1 MPAYPSGVG
10 PRDFEDFFR
19 HTHPKI
25 LRYTKR
31 FLDPDAAMDAAAQ
44 TMHTIWVKDVDAPR
58 TEIEHRQLQS
68 LAYRVADGHVRNA
81 HRSASRLARLVE
93 AVAGVAGRRGV
104 APDVADLVVEGPT
117 AWLDLLSLT
126 DREVL
131 SLVADGY
138 RVSEI
143 SLILECSPAAVSMR
157 LQRAR
162 RNLQTILE
170 ASTT

>member
-1 MPAYPSGVG
+1 
-10 PRDFEDFFR
+10 
-19 HTHPKI
+19 
-25 LRYTKR
+25 
-31 FLDPDAAMDAAAQ
+31 MDAASQ

-81 HRSASRLARLVE
+81 QRSASRLARLVE
-93 AVAGVAGRRGV
+93 AVAGVAGRRTV
-104 APDVADLVVEGPT
+104 AADVADLVVEGP
-117 AWLDLLSLT
+117 AEWLDRLSRT